1 MKRALRLFLA
11 VLPAMY
17 LVAGVP
23 FLSLNGSTA
32 SAAPLQLRL
41 TGEAKD
47 RLSQVAALS
56 LESNLSQALE
66 IPPSETF
73 TMDDAGRV
81 NGDFELKLPEESLP
95 DSDIP
100 LTLNSKVEYFINY
113 FQTSARDVF
122 ARWLSRSE
130 RYVPMMKQVLKKE
143 QLPEELIYLAMIES
157 GFSPHAYSSASAVGP
172 WQFMSA
178 TGKRYS
184 LRIDQWIDERRDPL
198 KSTVAAAM
206 YLKELYGMFNKD
218 WYLAAAGYNAGENKI
233 LRAID
238 MYNSRD
244 FWQLSK
250 GSFLKR
256 ETKEYVPK
264 LLAAAI
270 IAKDP
275 AKYGFSDVAYLA
287 PIELDTVII
296 PSSTDLELVAKI
308 CGVSNQSIRDLNPE
322 LRRWCTPPDY
332 PNYELKIPKGMKA
345 TFEAQYAKIPEPLR
359 YTEKV
364 LYTRYRV
371 GKRETL
377 ASVAKRFGT
386 TTGVIAEL
394 NHLGRKSRIKG
405 KTLTVPTKSSPSE
418 TWTEV
423 ALSDT
428 GKAGADGKELNKYYT
443 VKKGDTLHSLASKF
457 NISAKFLTAWNNLKG
472 KLALRPGARIIV
484 AKFVE
489 KQGTM
494 APVGDQNG

>member
-1 MKRALRLFLA
+1 L
-11 VLPAMY
+11 
-17 LVAGVP
+17 
-23 FLSLNGSTA
+23 A
-32 SAAPLQLRL
+32 SAASLPPGELRL
-41 TGEAKD
+41 TGETKE
-47 RLSQVAALS
+47 RRSQVAALS
-56 LESNLSQALE
+56 LESNLAQALE
-66 IPPSETF
+66 IPPTESF
-73 TMDDAGRV
+73 TLDEAERINSDI
-81 NGDFELKLPEESLP
+81 ELKLPEENLP

-157 GFSPHAYSSASAVGP
+157 GFSPHAFSVASAVGP

-206 YLKELYGMFNKD
+206 YLKELYGIFNKD

-250 GSFLKR
+250 GSYLKR
-256 ETKEYVPK
+256 ETKDYVPK

-270 IAKDP
+270 IAKEP

-287 PIELDTVII
+287 PIELDTVRI
-296 PSSTDLELVAKI
+296 PSPTDLELVAKI
-308 CGVSNQSIRDLNPE
+308 CGVPYQTIRDLNPE
-322 LRRWCTPPDY
+322 LRRWSTPPDY
-332 PNYELKIPKGMKA
+332 PGYELKIPKGMKA
-345 TFEAQYAKIPEPLR
+345 TFEAKLAKIPEQFR

-364 LYTRYRV
+364 LYTRYRA
-371 GKRETL
+371 GKRDTL

-386 TTGVIAEL
+386 TPGTIAEL
-394 NHLGRKSRIKG
+394 NHLGRKTRVKG
-405 KTLTVPTKSSPSE
+405 KTLTVPTMTAPSE

-423 ALSDT
+423 ALSD
-428 GKAGADGKELNKYYT
+428 GGKEGAEGKEFNKYYT
-443 VKKGDTLHSLASKF
+443 VKKGDTLYSLAAKF
-457 NISAKFLTAWNNLKG
+457 NISARFLDAWNNLKG
-472 KLALRPGARIIV
+472 KLALRPGNRIIV

-494 APVGDQNG
+494 APVGNQNG